1 MRELLKLDFQRL
13 FDGVLF
19 KLALGVCAVLGIW
32 DLVLNV
38 QAHYA
43 NMEALK
49 TQTIAYSYPSSV
61 YNSCIAADGLYL
73 PSILLFSLFP
83 LLVTLPAGV
92 SMAMD
97 IKSGYIKNLRVR
109 KEQKSVILSRYISI
123 FAGAFLLA
131 MAATFGQMIFSMM
144 FLPTISPEIA
154 SYTFPMMAVGQVG
167 HSFYAV
173 HPFLYL
179 LLYNLY
185 DAVYLAGIATL
196 ALPLGWLTGNPFVS
210 LIGPTAIF
218 YFMGFFFD
226 TFSASQWEPSCIL
239 PPYSDIYLSLP
250 IMIIELCI
258 LLVISALLAMTCAV
272 KKHDVF

>member
-1 MRELLKLDFQRL
+1 MHRGRWTLSSFNITIFAVSTARDTASGS
-13 FDGVLF
+13 FDGDGYQERIHKKSESSERAEKRDTV
-19 KLALGVCAVLGIW
+19 AL
-32 DLVLNV
+32 
-38 QAHYA
+38 H
-43 NMEALK
+43 
-49 TQTIAYSYPSSV
+49 
-61 YNSCIAADGLYL
+61 LY
-73 PSILLFSLFP
+73 
-83 LLVTLPAGV
+83 
-92 SMAMD
+92 
-97 IKSGYIKNLRVR
+97 
-109 KEQKSVILSRYISI
+109 

-131 MAATFGQMIFSMM
+131 MAATFGQMVFSMM
-144 FLPTISPEIA
+144 FLPTIAPEIA

-258 LLVISALLAMTCAV
+258 LLVISALLAMTCEV

>member
-1 MRELLKLDFQRL
+1 
-13 FDGVLF
+13 
-19 KLALGVCAVLGIW
+19 
-32 DLVLNV
+32 
-38 QAHYA
+38 
-43 NMEALK
+43 
-49 TQTIAYSYPSSV
+49 
-61 YNSCIAADGLYL
+61 
-73 PSILLFSLFP
+73 
-83 LLVTLPAGV
+83 
-92 SMAMD
+92 
-97 IKSGYIKNLRVR
+97 
-109 KEQKSVILSRYISI
+109 
-123 FAGAFLLA
+123 
-131 MAATFGQMIFSMM
+131 
-144 FLPTISPEIA
+144 
-154 SYTFPMMAVGQVG
+154 MAVGQVG

-218 YFMGFFFD
+218 YFIDSFL
-226 TFSASQWEPSCIL
+226 TPLVL
-239 PPYSDIYLSLP
+239 PNGIRVVFCRCTRIFIFLP

>member
-1 MRELLKLDFQRL
+1 MGTPARIVERVAEITLGHRHGAVGGQIVD
-13 FDGVLF
+13 LF
-19 KLALGVCAVLGIW
+19 KDRNALALL
-32 DLVLNV
+32 D
-38 QAHYA
+38 
-43 NMEALK
+43 
-49 TQTIAYSYPSSV
+49 
-61 YNSCIAADGLYL
+61 
-73 PSILLFSLFP
+73 
-83 LLVTLPAGV
+83 
-92 SMAMD
+92 
-97 IKSGYIKNLRVR
+97 
-109 KEQKSVILSRYISI
+109 
-123 FAGAFLLA
+123 
-131 MAATFGQMIFSMM
+131 
-144 FLPTISPEIA
+144 
-154 SYTFPMMAVGQVG
+154 
-167 HSFYAV
+167 
-173 HPFLYL
+173 L

>member
-1 MRELLKLDFQRL
+1 MRKLLKLDFQRL
-13 FDGVLF
+13 FNGVLF
-19 KLALGVCAVLGIW
+19 KLALGVCAILGIW

-38 QAHYA
+38 QAHNA
-43 NMEALK
+43 NMESLQ

-61 YNSCIAADGLYL
+61 YNSCISADGLYL

-83 LLVTLPAGV
+83 LIVTLAAGI
-92 SMAMD
+92 SMATD
-97 IKSGYIKNLRVR
+97 IKNGYIKNLRVR
-109 KEQKSVILSRYISI
+109 KEQKKVILSRYISI
-123 FAGAFLLA
+123 FVGAFLLV
-131 MAATFGQMIFSMM
+131 MAATFGQMVFSMM
-144 FLPTISPEIA
+144 FLPTIAPEIA

-173 HPFLYL
+173 HPFWYL

-196 ALPLGWLTGNPFVS
+196 ALPFGWYTGNPFIA
-210 LIGPTAIF
+210 LIGPTAVF
-218 YFMGFFFD
+218 YFTGFLFN

-239 PPYSDIYLSLP
+239 PPYSDVYLSLP
-250 IMIIELCI
+250 IMIIELCG
-258 LLVISALLAMTCAV
+258 LLAISVLLAVTCAV

>member
-1 MRELLKLDFQRL
+1 M
-13 FDGVLF
+13 
-19 KLALGVCAVLGIW
+19 
-32 DLVLNV
+32 
-38 QAHYA
+38 
-43 NMEALK
+43 
-49 TQTIAYSYPSSV
+49 
-61 YNSCIAADGLYL
+61 
-73 PSILLFSLFP
+73 
-83 LLVTLPAGV
+83 
-92 SMAMD
+92 
-97 IKSGYIKNLRVR
+97 
-109 KEQKSVILSRYISI
+109 
-123 FAGAFLLA
+123 
-131 MAATFGQMIFSMM
+131 
-144 FLPTISPEIA
+144 
-154 SYTFPMMAVGQVG
+154 
-167 HSFYAV
+167 

-218 YFMGFFFD
+218 YFIGFFFD

>member
-1 MRELLKLDFQRL
+1 
-13 FDGVLF
+13 
-19 KLALGVCAVLGIW
+19 
-32 DLVLNV
+32 
-38 QAHYA
+38 
-43 NMEALK
+43 
-49 TQTIAYSYPSSV
+49 
-61 YNSCIAADGLYL
+61 
-73 PSILLFSLFP
+73 
-83 LLVTLPAGV
+83 
-92 SMAMD
+92 MAMD

-123 FAGAFLLA
+123 FVGAFLLA

-196 ALPLGWLTGNPFVS
+196 ALPLGWLTGNPFES

-218 YFMGFFFD
+218 YFIGFFFD